1 MTNLKDLYMS
11 VSDDMFWS
19 LILES
24 LPVIVLPQLNDLT
37 SQSLTLSSSK
47 WELIGIVSQDNV
59 HENI

>member
-19 LILES
+19 LILQS

-37 SQSLTLSSSK
+37 SQSLTSSSSK
-47 WELIGIVSQDNV
+47 WELRGIVSQDKVPENV
-59 HENI
+59 